1 MPTAYSNPASTLD
14 RPFGPGEF
22 ARYAETSAPAGVIE
36 EAHYMAPPEPQL
48 NYSSH
53 PGLQAEAARQDASN
67 LALSSDQFRV
77 PQSPEVERYAEQVH
91 AEAVA
96 ATLTGGVENMLSR
109 SDRELT
115 AEEIN
120 ARFDDIAAHERA
132 RDAMAPNPEAMYSPD
147 GALLEAYNSG
157 CAVISVRHAQLNGAE
172 SNQG

>member
-22 ARYAETSAPAGVIE
+22 ARYAETSAPGAIE
-36 EAHYMAPPEPQL
+36 EAQYMAPPEPQL

-53 PGLQAEAARQDASN
+53 PGLQAEAARQAASD

-77 PQSPEVERYAEQVH
+77 PQSTEVERYAEQVH

-109 SDRELT
+109 GDRELS
-115 AEEIN
+115 AAEIN
-120 ARFDDIAAHERA
+120 ARFDDIAANERA
-132 RDAMAPNPEAMYSPD
+132 RDAMAPSQEAIYSAD

-157 CAVISVRHAQLNGAE
+157 CAVISVRNAQLQGAE
-172 SNQG
+172 LN

>member
-1 MPTAYSNPASTLD
+1 MPTAYSNPASSLD
-14 RPFGPGEF
+14 RPYGPGEF
-22 ARYAETSAPAGVIE
+22 ARFAETTTNPGVIE
-36 EAHYMAPPEPQL
+36 EAHYMAPREPQL

-53 PGLQAEAARQDASN
+53 PGLQAEAARQDASD

-77 PQSPEVERYAEQVH
+77 PRSAEQDTYVEQVH

-96 ATLTGGVENMLSR
+96 ASLAGGVENMLSR
-109 SDRELT
+109 ADRELS

-132 RDAMAPNPEAMYSPD
+132 RDAMAPSPEALYSAD

-157 CAVISVRHAQLNGAE
+157 CAVISVRRAQLQGAE
-172 SNQG
+172 LN